1 MAENN
6 RILVGYD
13 LCDNYSQ
20 IGFYNT
26 KLFEPTTIEYG
37 REGNNDRI
45 PTVMAVTDDTKEWL
59 FGEDAVKAVKLQ
71 NAQPVDNI
79 LEHIRKKEKYIIFEK
94 EFEPVEILAK
104 YFTKTLL
111 LLKKIFPSQTIG
123 QLVVTV
129 KDTNPVLVEGI
140 FAALRILGLEKD
152 RVSVLSHAQSYTYYA
167 LSQKKEL
174 WMNDVALFDFD
185 SEGLKYYQIK
195 IDRQHR
201 PITVGIN
208 STDYTE
214 MLSYD
219 LFGVMYD
226 EQLQYIFENITRTA
240 LYKQII
246 STIYVT
252 GVGFDKPWAEDI
264 IKNLCVG
271 RRGFIGQNLFSGGAC
286 YAAKNMAGD
295 EDKFA
300 DFMFLSEDMI
310 TGTISVWTYS
320 DATKKELIFSRMA
333 TPWYEA
339 DSSHE
344 FILDDLDEIEI
355 MVKNDVRNTKKSHF
369 IVLDG
374 LPKRPAKTTRIRI
387 RVKFLDPKSCVV
399 TIKDMGFGE
408 IYKGTDRV
416 WEKIITI

>member
-1 MAENN
+1 
-6 RILVGYD
+6 
-13 LCDNYSQ
+13 
-20 IGFYNT
+20 
-26 KLFEPTTIEYG
+26 
-37 REGNNDRI
+37 
-45 PTVMAVTDDTKEWL
+45 
-59 FGEDAVKAVKLQ
+59 
-71 NAQPVDNI
+71 
-79 LEHIRKKEKYIIFEK
+79 
-94 EFEPVEILAK
+94 
-104 YFTKTLL
+104 
-111 LLKKIFPSQTIG
+111 
-123 QLVVTV
+123 
-129 KDTNPVLVEGI
+129 
-140 FAALRILGLEKD
+140 
-152 RVSVLSHAQSYTYYA
+152 
-167 LSQKKEL
+167 
-174 WMNDVALFDFD
+174 
-185 SEGLKYYQIK
+185 
-195 IDRQHR
+195 
-201 PITVGIN
+201 
-208 STDYTE
+208 
-214 MLSYD
+214 
-219 LFGVMYD
+219 
-226 EQLQYIFENITRTA
+226 
-240 LYKQII
+240 
-246 STIYVT
+246 
-252 GVGFDKPWAEDI
+252 
-264 IKNLCVG
+264 
-271 RRGFIGQNLFSGGAC
+271 
-286 YAAKNMAGD
+286 MAGD